1 MSASLVLFR
10 HKTWA
15 TLRLIEYCQGLEAEH
30 LDAAIPGSYG
40 TIRQTLRHIV
50 GADEGYFSILTREPF
65 PTREAAA
72 AFVNADPLP
81 EGPVPFDVL
90 AERIR
95 RLGPRWEELA
105 EDADL
110 AGREVTST
118 DGWRWPAAVILGQAI
133 HHAADH
139 RTHIMSILGARGL
152 ELPGPND
159 LDLWG
164 YAEALDLAKPI

>member
-15 TLRLIEYCQGLEAEH
+15 NLRLIEYCQSIDAEH
-30 LDAAIPGSYG
+30 LDATIPGTYG
-40 TIRQTLRHIV
+40 TIRETLRHIV
-50 GADEGYFSILTREPF
+50 DAEEGYFLILTREPF
-65 PTREAAA
+65 KTKEAAA
-72 AFVNADPLP
+72 AFVGPDPLP
-81 EGPVPFDVL
+81 EGPVPLGVL

-95 RLGPRWEELA
+95 RLGPRWEVLA
-105 EDADL
+105 QDDGL

-118 DGWRWPAAVILGQAI
+118 DGWRWPGAVILAQAI
-133 HHAADH
+133 HHAGDH

-159 LDLWG
+159 LDAWG
-164 YAEALDLAKPI
+164 YAEAMDLARPI